1 MIAAELRQEL
11 DKLNFVS
18 VIIDASIRD
27 EVKIVLVVVRYTA
40 WCRCEI
46 ELLELKRFPVK
57 LLQCGK
63 NSYIL

>member
-40 WCRCEI
+40 
-46 ELLELKRFPVK
+46 
-57 LLQCGK
+57 
-63 NSYIL
+63 